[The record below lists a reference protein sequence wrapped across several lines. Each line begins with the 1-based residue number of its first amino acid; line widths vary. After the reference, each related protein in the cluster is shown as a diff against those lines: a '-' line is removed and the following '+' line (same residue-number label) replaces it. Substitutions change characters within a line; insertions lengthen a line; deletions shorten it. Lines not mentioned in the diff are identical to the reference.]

1 MMKIT
6 IDVST
11 EQLETILADV
21 VKKEV
26 SRLIETTEG
35 KNQVRAAVREHL
47 INYNLIDFVHLIE
60 K

>member
-1 MMKIT
+1 MKIT
-6 IDVST
+6 IELSSEQFNQALT
-11 EQLETILADV
+11 EV

-26 SRLIETTEG
+26 GKLIETTEG

-47 INYNLIDFVHLIE
+47 INYNLIDFVHLID

>member
-1 MMKIT
+1 MKIT

-11 EQLETILADV
+11 EQIQEILADV

-26 SRLIETTEG
+26 GKLIETPEG
-35 KNQVRAAVREHL
+35 KNQVRTAIREHL
-47 INYNLIDFVHLIE
+47 INYNLIEFIHLIE